1 VKIDLHIHTRTGSDG
16 NFPIEQVFQEAQN
29 RDISLISI
37 TDHDSVACQGRA
49 INLARKHGISYITGV
64 ELNVTFHYPEG
75 NKDVSLDFL
84 GYGYD
89 VSNQELNSKLQLVKD
104 HRKRRAR
111 KILQNLN
118 IEFDKEGIE
127 RFTEQD
133 LKRIEESVD
142 GVFGRPHIAN
152 YLVEKEI
159 VRDKQEAF
167 DKYLVKCDVPK
178 YPLSL
183 AEASKLIRNAGG
195 VLIHAHPGDP
205 KGTSL
210 ASITHDMEKQT
221 KVIEKYMLQY
231 IDGVE
236 CWHTDHDEETTR
248 HYVEFARRH
257 DMFMTGGS
265 DCHQKPLLMGT
276 LDIPDWV
283 AEQFKLMSFSGS

>member
-1 VKIDLHIHTRTGSDG
+1 MHYL
-16 NFPIEQVFQEAQN
+16 
-29 RDISLISI
+29 
-37 TDHDSVACQGRA
+37 
-49 INLARKHGISYITGV
+49 TGV

-89 VSNQELNSKLQLVKD
+89 VRNQELNSKLQLIKEY
-104 HRKRRAR
+104 RKRRAR
-111 KILQNLN
+111 KILRNLN

-127 RFTEQD
+127 GFAEED
-133 LKRIEESVD
+133 LRKIEDSVD

-152 YLVEKEI
+152 YLVGKGI
-159 VRDKQEAF
+159 VKDKQEAF

-183 AEASKLIRNAGG
+183 AEASKLIRSAGG
-195 VLIHAHPGDP
+195 ILIHAHPGDP

-210 ASITHDMEKQT
+210 ASITHDLEKQT

-236 CWHTDHDEETTR
+236 CWHTGHDQETTR
-248 HYVEFARRH
+248 HYIEFARKQNLI
-257 DMFMTGGS
+257 MTGGS
-265 DCHQKPLLMGT
+265 DCHQKPVLMGT
-276 LDIPDWV
+276 LDVPDWV
-283 AEQFKLMSFSGS
+283 ASQFKLISFSRS